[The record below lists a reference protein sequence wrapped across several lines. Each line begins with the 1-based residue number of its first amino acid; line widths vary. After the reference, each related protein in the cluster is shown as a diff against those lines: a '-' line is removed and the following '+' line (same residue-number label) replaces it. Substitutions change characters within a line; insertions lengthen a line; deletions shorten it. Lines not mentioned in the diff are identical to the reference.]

1 MRNIILG
8 MSALALAAV
17 ATPALAQDEASSS
30 GISISAN
37 AGVYSEYRFRGVGL
51 SNGDFVIQGGI
62 DASHDS
68 GFYVGTWGSSLGD
81 SDPLAYGGTE
91 IDIYGGWSG
100 EVTPGL
106 TVDVGVLYY
115 WYPNSA
121 AGDFDYWEP
130 YASVSGTVGPVDA
143 TFGVAYAPDQD
154 SLGSSDNLYVYTDL
168 STGVPGTPLSV
179 SGHLGYTDG
188 FLTYTP
194 DGNAWDWSLG
204 ASASLTENLSLG
216 VSYTGVEGVG
226 LKHVTDDAVVVSLSA
241 SF

>member
-8 MSALALAAV
+8 VSALALAAV
-17 ATPALAQDEASSS
+17 ATPALADDSAS
-30 GISISAN
+30 GITISAN

-51 SNGDFVIQGGI
+51 SSGDFVIQGGI
-62 DASHDS
+62 DAAHDS

-106 TVDVGVLYY
+106 TFDVGVLYY

-143 TFGVAYAPDQD
+143 TLGVAYAPDQD
-154 SLGSSDNLYVYTDL
+154 SLGSTDNLYVYTDL

-188 FLTYTP
+188 FLTY
-194 DGNAWDWSLG
+194 DGTAWDWSVG
-204 ASASLTENLSLG
+204 ASVALTENLSAG
-216 VSYTGVEGVG
+216 VSYTGVEGPG
-226 LKHVTDDAVVVSLSA
+226 SGALNHVLDDAVVFSVSA